1 MFPVA
6 MEKQEIDLLDLR
18 MDFPTQ
24 EELSAKPVSLESPK
38 AGAYEYTPSTDRC
51 SANRYARST
60 HRYGGSYSD
69 RRTH

>member
-24 EELSAKPVSLESPK
+24 DELSAKPVSLESPK
-38 AGAYEYTPSTDRC
+38 AGAYEYTPSTDSLSFQSRFVRMETT
-51 SANRYARST
+51 SVGPMFIQA
-60 HRYGGSYSD
+60 
-69 RRTH
+69 